1 MSDTLIRVNVVTG
14 NVSNNTRITVLAFRK
29 RFTLEER
36 VALEKRARE
45 DPLIR
50 VFLDDVAA
58 ATYIDLTDPELK
70 ECLETAA
77 ALDVIEVDRVS
88 QILDT
93 PVTEAEL
100 PEEGF

>member
-1 MSDTLIRVNVVTG
+1 MTLVNT
-14 NVSNNTRITVLAFRK
+14 NYFRNKHITVLAFRK
-29 RFTLEER
+29 RFTLTER
-36 VALEKRARE
+36 VALEKRAQQ
-45 DPLIR
+45 DPMIR

-70 ECLETAA
+70 ECLEAAA
-77 ALDVIEVDRVS
+77 ALDVIEVNRVS
-88 QILDT
+88 EILDT